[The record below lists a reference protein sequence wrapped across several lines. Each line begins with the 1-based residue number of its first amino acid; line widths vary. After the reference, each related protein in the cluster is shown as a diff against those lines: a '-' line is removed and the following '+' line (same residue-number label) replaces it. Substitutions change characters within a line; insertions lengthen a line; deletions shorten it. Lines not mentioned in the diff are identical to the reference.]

1 MGSTPAY
8 SCRGG
13 SGVIHPRIDTYR
25 TTREAMVSHQDD
37 VFIRT
42 VFGVLGGLVLFA
54 VIIYFIANGLGGGE
68 AYAPAGNKMAQQ
80 QIAKEIAPV
89 AQVNVAG
96 ASGAAASSGGGAAG
110 GGALTGEQIVK
121 KTCSACHGT
130 GAAGAPKIGDH
141 AEWKK
146 RYDVGGL
153 DNLLKVAIHGKGAM
167 PPRGGGGY
175 KDAEMKKAIIYML
188 GKSGIKVASGGESKS
203 GNGGQAKAAAA
214 GGGKIDLDK
223 GKQLVGKVCAA
234 CHATGAAG
242 APKMGDHAE
251 WKKRFDV
258 GGLANLLKV
267 AIHGKNA
274 MPPRGGSSYNDQEMT
289 DAIAYMLHKS
299 GIDVTK

>member
-1 MGSTPAY
+1 
-8 SCRGG
+8 
-13 SGVIHPRIDTYR
+13 
-25 TTREAMVSHQDD
+25 MVSHQDD

-42 VFGVLGGLVLFA
+42 FFGVLGGLVLFA

-68 AYAPAGNKMAQQ
+68 GYAPAGNKMAEQ

-96 ASGAAASSGGGAAG
+96 ASAAATSSGGG
-110 GGALTGEQIVK
+110 LTGEQIVK
-121 KTCSACHGT
+121 KTCSTCHGT
-130 GAAGAPKIGDH
+130 GVAGAPKIGDH

-146 RYDVGGL
+146 RFDVGGL
-153 DNLLKVAIHGKGAM
+153 ANLLKVAIHGKGAM

-188 GKSGIKVASGGESKS
+188 GKSGIKAGNGGQAQASG
-203 GNGGQAKAAAA
+203 GNGGQAKAAGA

-234 CHATGAAG
+234 CHATGVAG

-267 AIHGKNA
+267 AIHGKGA

-299 GIDVTK
+299 GIDVSK

>member
-1 MGSTPAY
+1 M
-8 SCRGG
+8 
-13 SGVIHPRIDTYR
+13 
-25 TTREAMVSHQDD
+25 SHQDD

-42 VFGVLGGLVLFA
+42 FFGVLGGLVLFA

-68 AYAPAGNKMAQQ
+68 AYAPAGNKMAEQ

-96 ASGAAASSGGGAAG
+96 ASAAAASSGGGNG
-110 GGALTGEQIVK
+110 GGLTGEQIVK
-121 KTCSACHGT
+121 KTCSNCHGT
-130 GAAGAPKIGDH
+130 GVAGAPKIGDH

-188 GKSGIKVASGGESKS
+188 GKSGIKVASGGGSKAGNGGQAKAS
-203 GNGGQAKAAAA
+203 DGNGGQAKAAAA
-214 GGGKIDLDK
+214 GGGNIDLDK

-234 CHATGAAG
+234 CHATGVAG

-267 AIHGKNA
+267 AIHGKGA

-299 GIDVTK
+299 GIDVSK